1 MQANSS
7 DANVIQDKS
16 TSLYW
21 QKCIYPMKW
30 DTSTST
36 SQCKVPTP
44 APSSPYINASAVT
57 WSQVKNKN
65 LCKYYGSNWRT
76 PTIAELKSLVE
87 RSQYNPALDGI
98 FDPGAAASSSS
109 SSSGNGMP
117 DFFWSSTSYGADTNY
132 AWTVNFYYGYI
143 YHTSAKVNNYYLR
156 CVTNVYP

>member
-1 MQANSS
+1 MQVNSS

-16 TSLYW
+16 TGLYW

-44 APSSPYINASAVT
+44 APTTPYINAYAVT
-57 WSQVKNKN
+57 WNQVKNKS

-98 FDPGAAASSSS
+98 FDPGAAASSS
-109 SSSGNGMP
+109 GIP
-117 DFFWSSTSYGADTNY
+117 DFFWSSTSYGADSNY